1 MEKQKL
7 NLEEIEKK
15 HAAGMAQ
22 TQMMSMILKIMEKDK
37 IPQEVIPEDSIGNDT
52 ILSLAGQFSSI
63 KEEAKVKYIVDS
75 ILLSCDIPELMM
87 IQEEL
92 NYNIGKSLFYTVP
105 KDKEE
110 NE

>member
-1 MEKQKL
+1 MEKL
-7 NLEEIEKK
+7 SLENIETK
-15 HAAGMAQ
+15 HQVGLAQ
-22 TQMMSMILKIMEKDK
+22 NQMMTLILKGIGHDK
-37 IPQEVIPEDSIGNDT
+37 IPQEVIPEESIGNDT